1 MTTKLKTSFAPA
13 CAGTE
18 RCGLLGPGHGDP
30 YPHTPRDPSRQAG
43 DPYPHARSTAEHPY
57 PTRRLTLSQWAP
69 QERLATQTPEMGLG
83 DAGSFGTPVGT
94 PESTPLPSGAPRC
107 RS

>member
-1 MTTKLKTSFAPA
+1 MRTLFCFVTFFVYAELFSRVIHFGGVAPFEVA
-13 CAGTE
+13 DTARPG
-18 RCGLLGPGHGDP
+18 GPS
-30 YPHTPRDPSRQAG
+30 PH
-43 DPYPHARSTAEHPY
+43 
-57 PTRRLTLSQWAP
+57 
-69 QERLATQTPEMGLG
+69 ERLATQTPEMGLG